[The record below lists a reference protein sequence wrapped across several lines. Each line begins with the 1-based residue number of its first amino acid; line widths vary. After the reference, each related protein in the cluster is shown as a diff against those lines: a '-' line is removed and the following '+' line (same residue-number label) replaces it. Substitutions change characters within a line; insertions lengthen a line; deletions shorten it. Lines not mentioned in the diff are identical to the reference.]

1 MSRSLPV
8 VVLVLVTAVAGC
20 GGATG
25 PVPDVTGDRLD
36 VAKSEL
42 SDAGFDTEEIGG
54 GTFGIIN
61 ESNWT
66 VCETDP
72 PAGATG
78 GGKVKLIVDR
88 ECSTTTTGGSSADE
102 EPTPDSTPKATET
115 PDPEPTA
122 EVERVRVPDV
132 RGMDHQAAQNRMQA
146 VGLYNLREL
155 DATGQGRL
163 LIYDRNWTVVD
174 QRPRPGARVSP
185 ERKIT
190 LISKKDGE

>member
-1 MSRSLPV
+1 
-8 VVLVLVTAVAGC
+8 
-20 GGATG
+20 
-25 PVPDVTGDRLD
+25 
-36 VAKSEL
+36 
-42 SDAGFDTEEIGG
+42 
-54 GTFGIIN
+54 
-61 ESNWT
+61 
-66 VCETDP
+66 
-72 PAGATG
+72 
-78 GGKVKLIVDR
+78 
-88 ECSTTTTGGSSADE
+88 
-102 EPTPDSTPKATET
+102 
-115 PDPEPTA
+115 
-122 EVERVRVPDV
+122 VRVPDV